1 MIVQSAVGEEES
13 EVGGTDPVG
22 GVEAEAFEHCLGVPP
37 EVLECIV
44 GRGVACLEVPLRL
57 HLDLDELAE
66 VLDLIERHG
75 TAVDAVARP
84 LLADGRRRLVP
95 QAPEDRAHLVAVPDA
110 CLCLLARLGLVV
122 DERPLVGDRH
132 GRIGLAA
139 LRLLSDPQGFVGLR
153 EIAIRCVEIRVHLSD
168 SPDTRRV
175 DGFQPV
181 ADGSVVGAHLQLDL
195 VHTRV
200 SGSTGQKRPHSALP
214 GRSRPVDAVWYRAG
228 RPYRN
233 GVLKSTTTDSH
244 GMSNDSEAESEA
256 AGGGDEEAEQS
267 QEETGLQEDDFV
279 LLDYTARTTDDG
291 TLVDT
296 TDPEVAEEEDVD
308 ADQEFAPRTIVLG
321 HGHIFQSVEDDIMGR
336 EVGDTGTVTVPA
348 EEAFGTYDED
358 EVRTISKD
366 KIPEDERYPG
376 AQVRIDGQEGF
387 VETIIGGRARVDF
400 NHPLAGD
407 DIEYEYEVVDVV
419 EDREE
424 KASGLL
430 DVFLDMDLNIWFQT
444 DTVEEEQL
452 VEPDED
458 EEAAEEE
465 PEGEDADAES
475 GEDAEEEEE
484 PEPEP
489 EFEIVEVEKDSLYI
503 EATPELTM
511 NQQWMMQKQQIGQ
524 QLIDLLG
531 IDRIVVQ
538 ETIDGSGM
546 GMPGMM
552 GGMGGMG
559 GGGGD
564 IEEAL
569 EEADID
575 ADDLAEEL
583 E

>member
-1 MIVQSAVGEEES
+1 
-13 EVGGTDPVG
+13 
-22 GVEAEAFEHCLGVPP
+22 
-37 EVLECIV
+37 
-44 GRGVACLEVPLRL
+44 
-57 HLDLDELAE
+57 
-66 VLDLIERHG
+66 
-75 TAVDAVARP
+75 
-84 LLADGRRRLVP
+84 
-95 QAPEDRAHLVAVPDA
+95 
-110 CLCLLARLGLVV
+110 
-122 DERPLVGDRH
+122 
-132 GRIGLAA
+132 
-139 LRLLSDPQGFVGLR
+139 
-153 EIAIRCVEIRVHLSD
+153 
-168 SPDTRRV
+168 
-175 DGFQPV
+175 
-181 ADGSVVGAHLQLDL
+181 
-195 VHTRV
+195 
-200 SGSTGQKRPHSALP
+200 
-214 GRSRPVDAVWYRAG
+214 
-228 RPYRN
+228 
-233 GVLKSTTTDSH
+233 
-244 GMSNDSEAESEA
+244 MSNDSEAESEA

-321 HGHIFQSVEDDIMGR
+321 HGHIFQSVEDDIVDK
-336 EVGDTGTVTVPA
+336 EVGGTGTVTVPA

-407 DIEYEYEVVDVV
+407 DIEYEYEIVDVV

-430 DVFLDMDLNIWFQT
+430 DVFLDMDLNIWFRT

-489 EFEIVEVEKDSLYI
+489 EFEIVEVEKD
-503 EATPELTM
+503 
-511 NQQWMMQKQQIGQ
+511 
-524 QLIDLLG
+524 
-531 IDRIVVQ
+531 
-538 ETIDGSGM
+538 
-546 GMPGMM
+546 
-552 GGMGGMG
+552 
-559 GGGGD
+559 
-564 IEEAL
+564 
-569 EEADID
+569 
-575 ADDLAEEL
+575 
-583 E
+583 